1 MKILIISDSERVRDF
16 FRLEALG
23 FKICV
28 DCFEKFERIHKD
40 MSEYDLAIIDIDSVK
55 QAPLNPAKRMMTVS
69 RISDSADFRFPMRIS
84 DVQRIY
90 NELFS
95 PKLKEDTLIDTK
107 GAFKIVFYEKG
118 KNTVGFSG
126 KKYILSDFEYITL
139 SLLCKSF
146 PKEIKREEL
155 DLALGG
161 GKSNISNVYIYKLR
175 KKLEAPNGRK
185 LIETIRNKG
194 YKILA
199 DAEWR

>member
-95 PKLKEDTLIDTK
+95 PKLKEDT
-107 GAFKIVFYEKG
+107 
-118 KNTVGFSG
+118 VGFFG

-161 GKSNISNVYIYKLR
+161 GKSNISNVYICKLR

>member
-23 FKICV
+23 FKIPV
-28 DCFEKFERIHKD
+28 DCFEKFERMHKD
-40 MSEYDLAIIDIDSVK
+40 MSEYDLAIIDVDSVK
-55 QAPLNPAKRMMTVS
+55 QVPLNPAKRMITVS
-69 RISDSADFRFPMRIS
+69 QASDSADFRLPMRIS
-84 DVQRIY
+84 ELQRIY
-90 NELFS
+90 SELFL
-95 PKLKEDTLIDTK
+95 PRIKENASTDTK
-107 GAFKIVFYEKG
+107 DDFKIVFFKKE
-118 KNTVGFSG
+118 KNTVGLLG

-146 PKEIKREEL
+146 PNEIKREEL

-161 GKSNISNVYIYKLR
+161 GKSNIPDVYICKLR

-185 LIETIRNKG
+185 LIETVRNKG